1 MFEAFDAI
9 ATAWRTVLHLS
20 EWSGLSVGAVI
31 GLGLL
36 VYLDPAARNL
46 ALAAG
51 LAVAIGFSCVV
62 YGDSTGRAD
71 VQAQW
76 DAEKA
81 EAAEKA
87 AAAARTAVN
96 DDTARAGAIE
106 AKAKEQH
113 EKDLAEIARLK
124 QSNACVFDDG
134 DVAARSVRNGKPASA
149 AVPVPVAKPAGA
161 KADHEGAA
169 DPAPRP
175 GLWLSLV
182 RGFGLQGKGRSGD
195 ASPNGQ

>member
-1 MFEAFDAI
+1 MFEALGAI
-9 ATAWRTVLHLS
+9 GAAWRTVLHVS
-20 EWSGLSVGAVI
+20 EWSGLSLGVLA

-36 VYLDPAARNL
+36 VYLDPAARRL
-46 ALAAG
+46 ALIAG
-51 LAVAIGFSCVV
+51 LAVAVGFSCIL

-81 EAAEKA
+81 KTAELASTAERTA
-87 AAAARTAVN
+87 AA

-113 EKDLAEIARLK
+113 EKDLAEIDRLK
-124 QSNACVFDDG
+124 HSNACTFDDD
-134 DVAARSVRNGKPASA
+134 DVAARGVRERKPKHPA
-149 AVPVPVAKPAGA
+149 AAAKLPAGT
-161 KADHEGAA
+161 KADHESTTKAA
-169 DPAPRP
+169 PGP

-182 RGFGLQGKGRSGD
+182 RRLGLQGQGRSGD
-195 ASPNGQ
+195 ASPNHQ